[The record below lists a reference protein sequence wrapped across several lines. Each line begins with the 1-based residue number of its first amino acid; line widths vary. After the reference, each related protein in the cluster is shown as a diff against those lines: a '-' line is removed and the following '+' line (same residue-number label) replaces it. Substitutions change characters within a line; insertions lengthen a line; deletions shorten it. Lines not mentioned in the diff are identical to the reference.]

1 MSNKLWKAL
10 VASPAVLGM
19 AISGSAIAADAPS
32 VEALEAPSETI
43 ELAQVATVD
52 ELSDVLPTDWA
63 YTALQ
68 NLVETYGCLEGYP
81 NRTFRGN
88 NALTRYEFA
97 AGLNSCLD
105 VIASLVGTP
114 ADGSTLATIQRLQEE
129 FQAELAT
136 LRGRVDALEAETAEL
151 RAQQFSTTTKL
162 RGQVDA
168 HLVQPFGDVGTLDD
182 NAAFT
187 ARARLNFDASFT
199 GDDRL
204 RVRLQTSDD
213 NGLVAAA
220 GGLANASGN
229 SAGNFRVDDFYYAF
243 PVGSRL
249 DLIVAANSIA
259 TDGFVTSTIVPF
271 DGPSVA
277 DAGGPVLYDVGVGG
291 GGAAAGFSYAITDN
305 FVLDAGYSASEG
317 GGGAVSNS
325 NAQGGIFG
333 AASQS
338 SIVQLSY
345 LSDGIFDGALVYING
360 TTGGTATVDTYGGLV
375 SFDFGRFIIG
385 GYYAQH
391 DGSGTAAGTD
401 DSTWQAGIAFPDLFI
416 EGSQLGVY
424 YADLFDLTA
433 NQSPY
438 MVEGYYQIPVSQ
450 FLTITPA
457 VIYGDLDTVG
467 GGDTDNF
474 YGAIRA
480 TFSF

>member
-10 VASPAVLGM
+10 LASPAVLGM
-19 AISGSAIAADAPS
+19 AISGSAIAAETPS

-43 ELAQVATVD
+43 QLAQVATVD
-52 ELSDVLPTDWA
+52 ELSDVVPTDWA

-68 NLVETYGCLEGYP
+68 NLVETYGCIEGYP

-105 VIASLVGTP
+105 VLATLITG
-114 ADGSTLATIQRLQEE
+114 DGLDEGTLASIQRLQQE

-168 HLVQPFGDVGTLDD
+168 NLVTPFGDITGNDD

-199 GDDRL
+199 GEDRL
-204 RVRLQTSDD
+204 RVRLQTGDD
-213 NGLVAAA
+213 DFAILPAA
-220 GGLANASGN
+220 GGLANSSGTT
-229 SAGNFRVDDFYYAF
+229 GNFIVDDFYYSF

-259 TDGFVTSTIVPF
+259 TDDFVVSTIVPF

-277 DAGGPVLYDVGVGG
+277 DAGGPVLYDVKGDNGNG
-291 GGAAAGFSYAITDN
+291 GGAAAGFSFALTDN
-305 FVLDAGYSASEG
+305 IVLDAGYSAG
-317 GGGAVSNS
+317 QGVIGSNNS
-325 NAQGGIFG
+325 ATGGIFG
-333 AASQS
+333 AAQQS
-338 SIVQLSY
+338 SIVQLSF
-345 LSDGIFDGALVYING
+345 LTDGFFNGALVYTN
-360 TTGGTATVDTYGGLV
+360 TADAGVGIDTYGALA
-375 SFDFGRFIIG
+375 SLDFGRFIIG
-385 GYYAQH
+385 GYWAQH
-391 DGSGTAAGTD
+391 DVGNSAALFD
-401 DSTWQAGIAFPDLFI
+401 DVSWQAGIAFPDLFI

-424 YADLFDLTA
+424 YADLATLA
-433 NQSPY
+433 PGVNASMY
-438 MVEGYYQIPVSQ
+438 EGYYEIPVSQ

-457 VIYGDLDTVG
+457 LIYGDLDT
-467 GGDTDNF
+467 GGDDDNF

>member
-1 MSNKLWKAL
+1 
-10 VASPAVLGM
+10 
-19 AISGSAIAADAPS
+19 
-32 VEALEAPSETI
+32 
-43 ELAQVATVD
+43 
-52 ELSDVLPTDWA
+52 
-63 YTALQ
+63 
-68 NLVETYGCLEGYP
+68 
-81 NRTFRGN
+81 
-88 NALTRYEFA
+88 
-97 AGLNSCLD
+97 LNSCLD
-105 VIASLVGTP
+105 VIAGLIGAGP
-114 ADGSTLATIQRLQEE
+114 DDGTLATIQRLQQE

-168 HLVQPFGDVGTLDD
+168 NLVTPFGDIGTLDD

-199 GDDRL
+199 GEDRL
-204 RVRLQTSDD
+204 RVRLQTGDD
-213 NGLVAAA
+213 NIGLLGAA
-220 GGLANASGN
+220 GGLAN
-229 SAGNFRVDDFYYAF
+229 SAGTGNTFVVDDFYYSF

-259 TDGFVTSTIVPF
+259 TDDFVVSTIVPF

-277 DAGGPVLYDVGVGG
+277 DAGGPVLYDVVGG

-305 FVLDAGYSASEG
+305 IVLDAGYSAGEG
-317 GGGAVSNS
+317 AAGAVSNS
-325 NAQGGIFG
+325 NTQGGIFG
-333 AASQS
+333 AANQS

-345 LSDGIFDGALVYING
+345 LSDGLFNGALVYING
-360 TTGGTATVDTYGGLV
+360 TNGGVQTIDTYGGLV
-375 SFDFGRFIIG
+375 SFDFGRFIVG
-385 GYYAQH
+385 GYFAQH

-401 DSTWQAGIAFPDLFI
+401 DTTWQAGIAFPDLFI

-424 YADLFDLTA
+424 YADLFSLTA
-433 NQSPY
+433 NTNPY
-438 MVEGYYQIPVSQ
+438 MVEGYYEIPVSQ

-457 VIYGDLDTVG
+457 LIYGDLDTVG
-467 GGDTDNF
+467 AADTDNF

>member
-19 AISGSAIAADAPS
+19 AISGSAIAAETPS
-32 VEALEAPSETI
+32 VEALEAPSEAI

-52 ELSDVLPTDWA
+52 ELSDVQPTDWA

-68 NLVETYGCLEGYP
+68 NLVETYGCIEGYP

-105 VIASLVGTP
+105 VIAGLIGAGP
-114 ADGSTLATIQRLQEE
+114 DDGTLATIQRLQQE

-168 HLVQPFGDVGTLDD
+168 NLVQPFGDIGTLDD

-199 GDDRL
+199 GEDRL
-204 RVRLQTSDD
+204 RVRLQTGDDD
-213 NGLVAAA
+213 NGLLATA
-220 GGLANASGN
+220 GGLANSAGTGN
-229 SAGNFRVDDFYYAF
+229 SFVVDDFYYSF

-259 TDGFVTSTIVPF
+259 TDDFVVSTIVPF

-291 GGAAAGFSYAITDN
+291 GGAAAGFSFAITDN
-305 FVLDAGYSASEG
+305 IVLDAGYSASEG
-317 GGGAVSNS
+317 TGIAASN
-325 NAQGGIFG
+325 NNNQGGIFG

-345 LSDGIFDGALVYING
+345 LSDGLFNGALVYING

-385 GYYAQH
+385 GYFAQH

-438 MVEGYYQIPVSQ
+438 MVEGYYEIPVSQ

-457 VIYGDLDTVG
+457 LIYGDLDTVG